1 MSLSKGGRRLRRAVR
16 VSLKRIE
23 PCPDYQGARKRDCAF
38 DVMHLQYNEPMKS
51 TQLPPVRVAPAV
63 RQEIEDCLEEG
74 ETLSQFIEKAAVEAA
89 RARIAEQAFLER
101 GRASLERALRTGKL
115 YPAAD
120 VLAEMR
126 ERLSIKMREAKKN
139 SRKKT

>member
-1 MSLSKGGRRLRRAVR
+1 
-16 VSLKRIE
+16 
-23 PCPDYQGARKRDCAF
+23 
-38 DVMHLQYNEPMKS
+38 MHLQYNDPMKS
-51 TQLPPVRVAPAV
+51 THLPAVRVAPTV
-63 RQEIEDCLEEG
+63 RQEIENCLAEG

-89 RARIAEQAFLER
+89 RARVAEQAFLER
-101 GRASLERALRTGKL
+101 GRASLDRAMRTGKL

-120 VLAEMR
+120 VLAEMH